1 MSFETGDLVVNMP
14 PRMLVRYL
22 DGSIRE
28 GLVLALEGGVLRVAI
43 KDGEDAYA
51 FRLVNDTWMS
61 EDNKPARFEFLIPDV
76 QKVKVVDVPK
86 PVGARDPLPRSMSL
100 RHHARGLQDGAV
112 GLQCSPS

>member
-14 PRMLVRYL
+14 PLMLVRYW

-43 KDGEDAYA
+43 KDGKDAYA

-61 EDNKPARFEFLIPDV
+61 EDNKPARFEFLIPAV
-76 QKVKVVDVPK
+76 QKVEVVDDRCMWPS
-86 PVGARDPLPRSMSL
+86 PAHERSLQLSAPLA
-100 RHHARGLQDGAV
+100 HV
-112 GLQCSPS
+112 

>member
-1 MSFETGDLVVNMP
+1 
-14 PRMLVRYL
+14 MLVSYC

-61 EDNKPARFEFLIPDV
+61 EDNKPARFEFLIPAV

-86 PVGARDPLPRSMSL
+86 PVGARDPLPRSMS

-112 GLQCSPS
+112 GSQCSPS

>member
-1 MSFETGDLVVNMP
+1 MYFETRDLVVNMP
-14 PRMLVRYL
+14 QTMLVRYW

-61 EDNKPARFEFLIPDV
+61 EDNEPARFEFLIPAR
-76 QKVKVVDVPK
+76 QKLKVVDDRCMPFQ
-86 PVGARDPLPRSMSL
+86 ACSDPSQSRW
-100 RHHARGLQDGAV
+100 HALLDSECAN
-112 GLQCSPS
+112 

>member
-1 MSFETGDLVVNMP
+1 MYFETRDLVVNMP
-14 PRMLVRYL
+14 QTMLVRYW

-61 EDNKPARFEFLIPDV
+61 EDNEPARFEFLIPAR
-76 QKVKVVDVPK
+76 QKLKAVDDRCMYFQACSDPSQSRWHALE
-86 PVGARDPLPRSMSL
+86 VGY
-100 RHHARGLQDGAV
+100 GNWTT
-112 GLQCSPS
+112 

>member
-14 PRMLVRYL
+14 PRMLVRYW

-61 EDNKPARFEFLIPDV
+61 EDNKPARFEFLIPAV

-112 GLQCSPS
+112 GSQCSPS

>member
-14 PRMLVRYL
+14 PRMLVSYC

-43 KDGEDAYA
+43 KDGEDAYS

-61 EDNKPARFEFLIPDV
+61 NITCSSSFLFRPE
-76 QKVKVVDVPK
+76 
-86 PVGARDPLPRSMSL
+86 S
-100 RHHARGLQDGAV
+100 
-112 GLQCSPS
+112 QCGR

>member
-1 MSFETGDLVVNMP
+1 MSFETGDLVVSMP
-14 PRMLVRYL
+14 PRMLVSYC

-61 EDNKPARFEFLIPDV
+61 EDNKPARFEFLIPAV

-112 GLQCSPS
+112 GSQCRPS

>member
-14 PRMLVRYL
+14 PRMLVSYC

-43 KDGEDAYA
+43 KDGEDAFA

-61 EDNKPARFEFLIPDV
+61 EDNKPARFEFLIPAV

-100 RHHARGLQDGAV
+100 HDHARGLQGGAV
-112 GLQCSPS
+112 GSQCSPS

>member
-14 PRMLVRYL
+14 PRMLVSYC

-61 EDNKPARFEFLIPDV
+61 EDNKPARFEFLIPAR
-76 QKVKVVDVPK
+76 QLKLVDDRCMYFQ
-86 PVGARDPLPRSMSL
+86 ACSDPSQSRWHPLLDSEC
-100 RHHARGLQDGAV
+100 AN
-112 GLQCSPS
+112 